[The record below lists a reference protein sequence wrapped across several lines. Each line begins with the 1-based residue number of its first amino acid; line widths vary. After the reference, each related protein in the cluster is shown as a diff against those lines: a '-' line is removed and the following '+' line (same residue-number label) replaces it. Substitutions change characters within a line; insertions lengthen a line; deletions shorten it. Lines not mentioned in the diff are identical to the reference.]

1 MHICFVLISI
11 QREFSTDCVFNERL
25 EHNYNYYTS
34 THHSTA
40 LRTFYI
46 ALNRMGGAR
55 KTHLPSSKPL
65 GKLSTYAKAF
75 TLVVPEHQSDMVIG
89 KRFGYNHVKHGIK
102 YLCESGRELIELSAK
117 ELVLPQC
124 SSAKLSTIAN
134 SNISIENKDKN
145 KHKQLIHLRHRSAP
159 NRHRSNANAN
169 ALVSNCT
176 EKTPNKKK
184 HKPANGS
191 NLHKIG
197 DDIFRARTPKR
208 SNLNKKNGKNKAHHR
223 AQSNIVTSTVK
234 TTTSIVADNNTE
246 TIVPANDE
254 EFGVT
259 SSTNV
264 IASNEQ
270 STLTSEEDY

>member
-1 MHICFVLISI
+1 
-11 QREFSTDCVFNERL
+11 
-25 EHNYNYYTS
+25 
-34 THHSTA
+34 
-40 LRTFYI
+40 
-46 ALNRMGGAR
+46 
-55 KTHLPSSKPL
+55 
-65 GKLSTYAKAF
+65 
-75 TLVVPEHQSDMVIG
+75 MVIG

-124 SSAKLSTIAN
+124 SSAKLTTIGN
-134 SNISIENKDKN
+134 SNISIVNKDRN

-159 NRHRSNANAN
+159 SRHRSNANAN
-169 ALVSNCT
+169 VLVSNCT

-184 HKPANGS
+184 HKPASGS
-191 NLHKIG
+191 NSHKIG
-197 DDIFRARTPKR
+197 DDIFRARTPKK
-208 SNLNKKNGKNKAHHR
+208 SNLNKKNGKNKEHHR

-234 TTTSIVADNNTE
+234 TTSIVADNNTE

-259 SSTNV
+259 STTNV